1 MCKCTYPL
9 AELVTRADSGPQAI
23 HCQLILKLLFCHN
36 PETKKT
42 AMLSTKFKPMIR
54 KWNERQDPIVTNH
67 INLYDTQTIE
77 MYISCCFSGH
87 ELVNDH
93 SRITQEVYNIYPRNE
108 EEHNKL
114 PFWSRPIENM
124 IRQWNRVD

>member
-1 MCKCTYPL
+1 
-9 AELVTRADSGPQAI
+9 
-23 HCQLILKLLFCHN
+23 
-36 PETKKT
+36 
-42 AMLSTKFKPMIR
+42 MLSTKFKPMIR

-114 PFWSRPIENM
+114 PF
-124 IRQWNRVD
+124 